1 VDALGLTSPP
11 VQFLHKSQR
20 VKQLNQILVVGV
32 LVTSSLLCGCE
43 QRPDLANDTAFRRP
57 GAANATGARESDV
70 SPQKPE
76 QVVEELGRRMRLVSV
91 LAPADLAAKA
101 MRMSYA
107 GFVDPKLLEV
117 WSTNP
122 THAPGRQTSSPWPD
136 RIEVQSASLSGDQAT
151 VIGKI
156 VEATSAGETGRV
168 PVEVGLK
175 REGSSWLIIEYAVR
189 SETATHQKQV
199 ATLGADPQAAIQ
211 VLYAYYDAITRR
223 EFRRAYEYWGASG
236 PPNQSLET
244 FTNGF
249 RDTASAELKTGKP
262 SRVEGAAGSQYIE
275 IPVTIVA
282 KTRSGQAQ
290 RFDGMYTLRRSVVD
304 GSRENGS
311 WHIYRASIRQVAI
324 AGRLTAR

>member
-1 VDALGLTSPP
+1 
-11 VQFLHKSQR
+11 
-20 VKQLNQILVVGV
+20 
-32 LVTSSLLCGCE
+32 
-43 QRPDLANDTAFRRP
+43 
-57 GAANATGARESDV
+57 
-70 SPQKPE
+70 
-76 QVVEELGRRMRLVSV
+76 MRLVSV

-101 MRMSYA
+101 IRMSYA
-107 GFVDPKLLEV
+107 GLVDPKLLEV

-122 THAPGRQTSSPWPD
+122 TDAPGRQSSSPWPD
-136 RIEVQSASLSGDQAT
+136 RIEVQSASLSGDHAT

-175 REGSSWLIIEYAVR
+175 REGSSWLIITYAVR
-189 SETATHQKQV
+189 SETATHEKQV
-199 ATLGADPQAAIQ
+199 AEALGADPQAAIQ
-211 VLYAYYDAITRR
+211 VLHAYYDAITRR
-223 EFRRAYEYWGASG
+223 EFRRAYEYWGAAG

-262 SRVEGAAGSQYIE
+262 SRVEGAAGSRYIE

-290 RFDGMYTLRRSVVD
+290 RFDGMYTLRRSVID
-304 GSRENGS
+304 GSGENGS
-311 WHIYRASIRQVAI
+311 WHIYGASIRQVSPS